1 MSTSTQE
8 LIANADAREKLANAI
23 NEIKSTS
30 ANSLKKSTHISFNDF
45 PCVTDTGYYG
55 TENTQ
60 VYVHSVSINTEINC
74 GPDYLEPAVT
84 HWFKIYYRA
93 VLRTGA
99 IGSVRKNEITHR
111 KTLEMMLGETSVT
124 QLERDNVKQLIS
136 QAKDLT
142 SIMEAY
148 K

>member
-8 LIANADAREKLANAI
+8 LIVKASAIEELAEAI
-23 NEIKSTS
+23 SEIKSS
-30 ANSLKKSTHISFNDF
+30 SDNSLRKSTHIIFNDF
-45 PCVTDTGYYG
+45 PCVTNTGYYG
-55 TENTQ
+55 TDDYQ
-60 VYVHSVSINTEINC
+60 VYLHSVSINTEINC
-74 GPDYLEPAVT
+74 GPDYLEPVVT
-84 HWFKIYYRA
+84 HFFKIWYRA

-99 IGSVRKNEITHR
+99 IGSQRKNAITHR
-111 KTLEMMLGETSVT
+111 KTLENMLGETSVT
-124 QLERDNVKQLIS
+124 QLERDNVKQLIN